1 MPSRIRSIVLLIAV
15 ATAVALPLSAQDWK
29 GRGRLT
35 GVVTN
40 DQGQPVEGATVTIKK
55 EGTGDGPDPIATDK
69 KGRWAMGGLATGTWE
84 VTVELPGHVT
94 AAGATKVIEGNIP
107 SDPIRIELRPV
118 PKESAEAVEAV
129 KQNATA
135 STIEQGNQL
144 LTAGKYAEARAQYQT
159 ALATIE
165 EDAKKAPLLVGI
177 AQTYAAEGNKAEALK
192 TLEQSLVYKPGD
204 EKTLRTLVDIL
215 VAEGREAEAQK
226 YLAQLPAGTTV
237 DPNALLNMGIKK
249 YNDKDVAGAL
259 ELFDRVVRENP
270 NLPDAYYYRALAY
283 LNQGKTEEAKADFAK
298 LLEIAPGHEMA
309 AEAKEFLAAL

>member
-1 MPSRIRSIVLLIAV
+1 MPSRIRSIALLIAV
-15 ATAVALPLSAQDWK
+15 TTAVALPLSAQDWK

-35 GVVTN
+35 GLVTN
-40 DQGQPVEGATVTIKK
+40 EQGQPVEGATVTVKK
-55 EGTGDGPDPIATDK
+55 EGTGDGPEPISTDK

-84 VTVELPGHVT
+84 VTVELPGYVP
-94 AAGATKVIEGNIP
+94 AAGSTKVIEGNIP
-107 SDPIRIELRPV
+107 SDPIRIDLRPV
-118 PKESAEAVEAV
+118 PKESPEVV
-129 KQNATA
+129 QQSATA
-135 STIEQGNQL
+135 GAIEQGNQL

-192 TLEQSLVYKPGD
+192 TLEQSLAYKPGD

-249 YNDKDVAGAL
+249 YNDKDVEGAL
-259 ELFDRVVRENP
+259 VMFDRVVRENP

-298 LLEIAPGHEMA
+298 LLEIAPDHEKA

>member
-1 MPSRIRSIVLLIAV
+1 MPSRIRSIALLIAV
-15 ATAVALPLSAQDWK
+15 TTAVALPLSAQDWK

-35 GVVTN
+35 GLVTN
-40 DQGQPVEGATVTIKK
+40 EQGQPVEGATVIVKK
-55 EGTGDGPDPIATDK
+55 EGTGDGPEPISTDK

-84 VTVELPGHVT
+84 VTVELPGYVP
-94 AAGATKVIEGNIP
+94 AAGSTKVIEGNIP
-107 SDPIRIELRPV
+107 SDPIRIDLRPV
-118 PKESAEAVEAV
+118 PKESPEVV
-129 KQNATA
+129 KQSATA
-135 STIEQGNQL
+135 GAIEQGNQL

-192 TLEQSLVYKPGD
+192 TLEQSLAYKPGD

-249 YNDKDVAGAL
+249 YNDKDVEGAL
-259 ELFDRVVRENP
+259 VMFDRVVRENP

-298 LLEIAPGHEMA
+298 LLEIAPDHEKA